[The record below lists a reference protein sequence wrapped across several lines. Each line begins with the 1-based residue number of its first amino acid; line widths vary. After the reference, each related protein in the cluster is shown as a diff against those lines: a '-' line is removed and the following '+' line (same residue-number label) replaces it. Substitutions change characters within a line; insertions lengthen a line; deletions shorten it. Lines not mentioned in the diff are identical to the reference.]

1 MMLIQSCLNWG
12 GRSLRAL
19 HSSDVFHF
27 NLPLRL
33 MDSPKTRWSI
43 WTPFFS
49 YENVLS
55 VPPSQ
60 PSWNLCYWRKHGLVR
75 NFFTFLQWTSR
86 KTSFF
91 RKRWAHSPDKA
102 LYQILGQNVKVSA
115 LWKCATRF
123 KTTDR
128 KAEPSKRK
136 PGRPR
141 VAKREPRC
149 RLRRAGDR
157 RLSQTE
163 DLLGVS
169 TPTQTEELELTKVDS
184 ALHTPTVSSQK
195 TSIPSRWVLWGATGS
210 PSWGIGACSSKLAS
224 LLCV

>member
-1 MMLIQSCLNWG
+1 MLIQSCLNWG

-75 NFFTFLQWTSR
+75 NFFTFLQWTSVKLLFSGNAEHILQIKHSTKYSGR
-86 KTSFF
+86 TLRFLPSESMQLDL
-91 RKRWAHSPDKA
+91 RQPTARQNQVSASQDGHVLQSGSPDA
-102 LYQILGQNVKVSA
+102 DSEEQGTGA
-115 LWKCATRF
+115 WA
-123 KTTDR
+123 
-128 KAEPSKRK
+128 K
-136 PGRPR
+136 PR
-141 VAKREPRC
+141 
-149 RLRRAGDR
+149 
-157 RLSQTE
+157 T
-163 DLLGVS
+163 
-169 TPTQTEELELTKVDS
+169 
-184 ALHTPTVSSQK
+184 
-195 TSIPSRWVLWGATGS
+195 
-210 PSWGIGACSSKLAS
+210 CSVS
-224 LLCV
+224 LLRHRRIRVDQGRQRSANSHCKFTKNKHTFSLGSMRCHRKSIMRYWGLF

>member
-1 MMLIQSCLNWG
+1 MLGLKGDKMMLIQSCLNWG
-12 GRSLRAL
+12 GHSLHAL

-75 NFFTFLQWTSR
+75 NFFTFLQGTSVKFLFSGNAEHILQIKHSTKYSG
-86 KTSFF
+86 KTLRFLPSESMQLDL
-91 RKRWAHSPDKA
+91 RQPTAR
-102 LYQILGQNVKVSA
+102 QNQVS
-115 LWKCATRF
+115 TSQ
-123 KTTDR
+123 D
-128 KAEPSKRK
+128 
-136 PGRPR
+136 GPR
-141 VAKREPRC
+141 VAKREPSC

-157 RLSQTE
+157 RLSQT
-163 DLLGVS
+163 
-169 TPTQTEELELTKVDS
+169 
-184 ALHTPTVSSQK
+184 
-195 TSIPSRWVLWGATGS
+195 
-210 PSWGIGACSSKLAS
+210 
-224 LLCV
+224 